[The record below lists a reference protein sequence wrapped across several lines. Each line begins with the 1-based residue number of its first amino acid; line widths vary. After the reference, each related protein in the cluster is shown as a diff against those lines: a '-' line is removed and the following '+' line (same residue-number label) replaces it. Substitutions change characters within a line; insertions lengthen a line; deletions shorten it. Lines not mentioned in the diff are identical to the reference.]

1 MTGISV
7 PADLILFPAFPLN
20 QHGFSVD
27 AKMSI
32 IPLELATY
40 RKPLAELLQGVS
52 AVRTE
57 DEPYL

>member
-7 PADLILFPAFPLN
+7 PADLILFLAFPLN

-40 RKPLAELLQGVS
+40 RKPLAEHS
-52 AVRTE
+52 ARGFSGA
-57 DEPYL
+57 DGR